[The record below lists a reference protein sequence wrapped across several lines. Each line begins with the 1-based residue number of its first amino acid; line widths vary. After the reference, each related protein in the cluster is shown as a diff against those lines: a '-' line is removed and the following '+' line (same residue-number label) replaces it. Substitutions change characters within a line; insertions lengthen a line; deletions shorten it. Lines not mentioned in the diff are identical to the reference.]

1 MRYLILLFT
10 LFFINKA
17 NAQHLSEDIIM
28 LESAQDSLHFYQVL
42 DSVKALGT
50 VDSAQF
56 IDLRHA
62 AIYSMHRSNY
72 VMAYPFL
79 DWAYKYVNTDTVIN
93 TLLYE
98 SLLMKIG
105 KQKNAKAN
113 LDDIF
118 HYRKN
123 YSHLKDSLIFN
134 EVAFHEATTLLSNNF
149 ETGSLKTINNYYDIA
164 IAELNSTKNKEALLR
179 VPNTEIM
186 FFNVALKNY
195 LAKNNTKCKQ
205 VLKLGR
211 MHFPKNKDMIDLE
224 QYLEKVKT
232 K

>member
-1 MRYLILLFT
+1 MRFLILLFT
-10 LFFINKA
+10 LFLLNNT
-17 NAQHLSEDIIM
+17 NAQEQLENTLTLGSE
-28 LESAQDSLHFYQVL
+28 QDSLHFYQVL

-50 VDSAQF
+50 VDSTQF
-56 IDLRHA
+56 IDLRLA

-72 VMAYPFL
+72 DMAYPFL
-79 DWAYKYVNTDTVIN
+79 NWAYKYVDTDTVIN

-98 SLLMKIG
+98 SLIMKIG
-105 KQKNAKAN
+105 KQKDPKAN
-113 LDDIF
+113 LEDIF

-134 EVAFHEATTLLSNNF
+134 EVAFHEATVLLSSSF

-164 IAELNSTKNKEALLR
+164 ITELNNTKNKEALLR
-179 VPNTEIM
+179 IPNTEIM

-195 LAKNNTKCKQ
+195 LAKNSTKCKQ

-211 MHFPKNKDMIDLE
+211 TYFPKNKDMLDLQ

-232 K
+232 